1 MLSFWF
7 IAGPP
12 FDSPMWV
19 DVLRRMRTRGI
30 DAQSWDTLTE
40 GTGTIKDETDRLV
53 SAINQATEDVVL
65 IGHGTALP
73 LVMAAAETTN
83 IAGLVLSNGPL
94 GQPDA
99 LSRGLSRIARLP
111 RPLARALFSPNISL
125 PLLASSLGL
134 RRTVVNPYVM
144 DRDTTVAIC
153 GPILKSSDRLGRAL
167 RYFETLSSAP
177 IIDPSHHTKTLLCW
191 GDSDPITSRNY
202 ERFIENMP
210 DSTSSIPVEGG
221 RYLHPV
227 ERPWALADTV
237 LDWAATHL
245 TTT

>member
-1 MLSFWF
+1 
-7 IAGPP
+7 
-12 FDSPMWV
+12 MWT

-30 DAQSWDTLTE
+30 NAQSWDTLTE
-40 GTGTIKDETDRLV
+40 GTGSIKDETDRLV
-53 SAINQATEDVVL
+53 SAINQAAEDVVL
-65 IGHGTALP
+65 IGHGTSLP
-73 LVMAAAETTN
+73 LVLATAEATN

-111 RPLARALFSPNISL
+111 RPLARALFSAPLSL
-125 PLLASSLGL
+125 PFLASSLGL

-153 GPILKSSDRLGRAL
+153 GPILKNSDRLGRAL

-177 IIDPSHHTKTLLCW
+177 TLSPSGHTKTLLCW

-202 ERFIENMP
+202 EEFMENMA
-210 DSTSSIPVEGG
+210 TSITNTPIEGG
-221 RYLHPV
+221 RYFHPV

-237 LDWAATHL
+237 VDWAATHL